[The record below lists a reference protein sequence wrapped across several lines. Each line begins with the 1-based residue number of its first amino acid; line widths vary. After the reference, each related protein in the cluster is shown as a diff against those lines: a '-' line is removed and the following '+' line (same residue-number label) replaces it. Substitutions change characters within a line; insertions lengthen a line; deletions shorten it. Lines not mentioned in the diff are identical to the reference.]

1 MLKTSEGTIKY
12 GQSRDTG
19 NIRKKAQQKNMK
31 QKNIPQKA
39 KKMSNT
45 DPLKRRR

>member
-19 NIRKKAQQKNMK
+19 NIRKKAQQKI
-31 QKNIPQKA
+31 IPQKA

-45 DPLKRRR
+45 DLLKRRR